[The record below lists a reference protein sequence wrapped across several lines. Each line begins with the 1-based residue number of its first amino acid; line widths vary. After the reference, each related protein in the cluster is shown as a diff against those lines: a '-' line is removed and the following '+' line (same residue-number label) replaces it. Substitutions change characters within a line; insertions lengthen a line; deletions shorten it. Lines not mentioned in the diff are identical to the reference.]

1 MVNSNN
7 KIHHVD
13 LHVGRKLKQK
23 RIEKGISQDDLAGSV
38 NLTFQQVQ
46 KYEKATN
53 RISASKLYDFAK
65 FLGIDIKYFFEGIDD
80 YVTAEVKINYASD
93 VNKNSFGINVKSKEI
108 ENLVEY
114 YKKIP
119 TAEVRKN
126 ILALLKSLSS

>member
-80 YVTAEVKINYASD
+80 YVTPEVKINYASD
-93 VNKNSFGINVKSKEI
+93 VNKNAFGINVKSKEI

>member
-13 LHVGRKLKQK
+13 LHVGKKLKQK
-23 RIEKGISQDDLAGSV
+23 RVEKGISQDDLASSV

-65 FLGIDIKYFFEGIDD
+65 FLGTDIQYFFEEIND
-80 YVTAEVKINYASD
+80 YTTPEVEINYASD
-93 VNKNSFGINVKSKEI
+93 VSKNQFGINIKPKEI
-108 ENLVEY
+108 ESLMEY
-114 YKKIP
+114 YKKVP
-119 TAEVRKN
+119 NAEVRKS
-126 ILALLKSLSS
+126 ILALLKSLSL

>member
-13 LHVGRKLKQK
+13 LHVGKRLKQK

-65 FLGIDIKYFFEGIDD
+65 FLGIDVKYFFEGIDD
-80 YVTAEVKINYASD
+80 YVTPEVKINYASD
-93 VNKNSFGINVKSKEI
+93 VNKNSFGINIKSKEI
-108 ENLVEY
+108 ENLVEH
-114 YKKIP
+114 YKKIQ

-126 ILALLKSLSS
+126 ILTLLKSLSS

>member
-80 YVTAEVKINYASD
+80 YVTPEVKINYASD
-93 VNKNSFGINVKSKEI
+93 VNKNAFGINVKSKEI

-119 TAEVRKN
+119 TAEVRKK
-126 ILALLKSLSS
+126 IY

>member
-13 LHVGRKLKQK
+13 LHVGKKLKQK
-23 RIEKGISQDDLAGSV
+23 RIEKGISQDDLASSV
-38 NLTFQQVQ
+38 HLTFQQVQ

-80 YVTAEVKINYASD
+80 YAIPKTDINYASD
-93 VNKNSFGINVKSKEI
+93 VDKAQFAPNIKPKDI
-108 ENLVEY
+108 ENLIEC
-114 YKKIP
+114 YKKIQNP
-119 TAEVRKN
+119 DVRKN

>member
-80 YVTAEVKINYASD
+80 YVTPEVKINYASD
-93 VNKNSFGINVKSKEI
+93 VNKNEFGINVKSKEI

>member
-13 LHVGRKLKQK
+13 LH
-23 RIEKGISQDDLAGSV
+23 IEKGISQDDLAGSV

-80 YVTAEVKINYASD
+80 YVTPEVKINYASD
-93 VNKNSFGINVKSKEI
+93 VNKNAFGINVKSKEI

>member
-13 LHVGRKLKQK
+13 LHVGKRLKQK

-80 YVTAEVKINYASD
+80 YVTPEVKINYASD
-93 VNKNSFGINVKSKEI
+93 VNKNAFGINVKSKEI